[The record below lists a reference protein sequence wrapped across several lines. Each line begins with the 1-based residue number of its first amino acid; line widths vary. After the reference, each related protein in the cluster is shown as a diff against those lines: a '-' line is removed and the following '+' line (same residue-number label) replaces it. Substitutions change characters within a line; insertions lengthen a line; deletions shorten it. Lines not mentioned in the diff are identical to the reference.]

1 MGRTNPTYRDLLRRT
16 AERWETFRRGLRRE
30 ERRRFDELWEHAHR
44 HADASGLLNHPDP
57 IVPALFSMALEHQ
70 RRIDELGA
78 RLDAIEGEAGDGTG
92 AESGGGADGA
102 DAGDR

>member
-30 ERRRFDELWEHAHR
+30 ERRRFDDLWEHAHR

-78 RLDAIEGEAGDGTG
+78 RLDAVEDDRE
-92 AESGGGADGA
+92 GGGDEAECNDADG
-102 DAGDR
+102 D

>member
-16 AERWETFRRGLRRE
+16 AERWETFRRGLRRS

-57 IVPALFSMALEHQ
+57 VVPALFSMALEHQ
-70 RRIDELGA
+70 RRIDELDA
-78 RLDAIEGEAGDGTG
+78 RLDEVESDDGEAG
-92 AESGGGADGA
+92 AADGVR
-102 DAGDR
+102 DAPGGD